1 MNKCTVLPLDPGKR
15 RAVRHDDEPPA
26 WSAMMADGVMAFPVE
41 RSQAAIHGCDEL
53 QERRQ
58 RRQARQA

>member
-1 MNKCTVLPLDPGKR
+1 
-15 RAVRHDDEPPA
+15 
-26 WSAMMADGVMAFPVE
+26 MMADGVMAFPVE
-41 RSQAAIHGCDEL
+41 RRQAAIHNCDEL

>member
-1 MNKCTVLPLDPGKR
+1 MNKCKVLPLDPGKR
-15 RAVRHDDEPPA
+15 RVVGHDEPPA

-41 RSQAAIHGCDEL
+41 RRQAAIHDCDEL
-53 QERRQ
+53 QARRQ

>member
-1 MNKCTVLPLDPGKR
+1 MNKCIVLPLDPGKR
-15 RAVRHDDEPPA
+15 RAVRHDEPPA

-41 RSQAAIHGCDEL
+41 RRQAAIHDCDEL

-58 RRQARQA
+58 RRQARRA

>member
-1 MNKCTVLPLDPGKR
+1 MNKCKVLPLDPGKR
-15 RAVRHDDEPPA
+15 RAARHDEPPA
-26 WSAMMADGVMAFPVE
+26 WSAMMSDGVMAFPVE
-41 RSQAAIHGCDEL
+41 RRQAAIHDCEEL

>member
-1 MNKCTVLPLDPGKR
+1 MNKCIVLPLDPGKR
-15 RAVRHDDEPPA
+15 RVVRQDEPPA

-41 RSQAAIHGCDEL
+41 RREAAIHDHDEL

-58 RRQARQA
+58 RRQPRQA